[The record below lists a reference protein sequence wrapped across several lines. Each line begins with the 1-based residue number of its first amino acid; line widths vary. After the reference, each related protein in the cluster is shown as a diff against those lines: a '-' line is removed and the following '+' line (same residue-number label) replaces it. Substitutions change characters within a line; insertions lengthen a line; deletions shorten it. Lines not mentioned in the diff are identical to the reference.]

1 MGEGQGARGALH
13 ALPRV
18 VVPLEMPAL
27 VAVPTGPGS
36 APGVHGTEQGSGNM
50 GLASKGVGRKHGAS
64 RKLAAGQGGTG
75 VGDSWIMA
83 LSEVLRGKSVLWG
96 ANSC

>member
-1 MGEGQGARGALH
+1 ME
-13 ALPRV
+13 
-18 VVPLEMPAL
+18 
-27 VAVPTGPGS
+27 
-36 APGVHGTEQGSGNM
+36 
-50 GLASKGVGRKHGAS
+50 LASKGVGRKHGAS